1 MAVSSSYRGRKFRS
15 SVRSIM
21 RLPIDP
27 IEFSKS
33 QIGWPMLVTVE
44 EAAGLLRI
52 GRTTAYELVM
62 SGRIQSVKVGRR
74 RLVVRDGVGRYVDEL
89 LRAQYSCEF

>member
-1 MAVSSSYRGRKFRS
+1 
-15 SVRSIM
+15 M
-21 RLPIDP
+21 RLPVDP

-44 EAAGLLRI
+44 EAAWLLRI

-62 SGRIQSVKVGRR
+62 SGKIQSVKVGRR
-74 RLVVRDGVGRYVDEL
+74 RLVVREGIQDYVDEL
-89 LRAQYSCEF
+89 LRTQSTFET